1 MHSDPHPTMIAPR
14 RRRTLAPWLF
24 CALLGPLAACG
35 GSGPEGGEERPVT
48 VDGASQVAA
57 SATAPT
63 ASGGVN
69 AAEHRQAPYVVLVSF
84 DGFRWDYL
92 DRYPT
97 PAFRRVARNGVRAE
111 RLIPTFPT
119 KTFPTHYSVAT
130 GMYADQHGLVGNR
143 FWDPERQE
151 GYSMYDRDQV
161 EDGAW
166 YGGEP
171 IWVTAEIQG
180 MVAASYFFVGSEADV
195 QQVRPTF
202 WNRYDGSVP
211 NGSRVDQVLEWL
223 ELPLEERP
231 HMITLYFSTVD
242 DAGHDF
248 GPDAPETEAAVAEVD
263 AALGRLLDGLEAL
276 PHGDEV
282 YLVLTSDHG
291 MAWADPDRAHPLD
304 MALLPGVRWAEG
316 GPYASLFVEEG
327 GPERA
332 ARVRDS
338 LEALVPES
346 EFWLRE
352 EVPERLHYSDD
363 PRVGD
368 IVGLMEVGATV
379 VRPEGVPAEAYW
391 THGWDN
397 RAMEMG
403 AIFLAQGPGIEPG
416 QRLEAFESVHI
427 YPWMARVLGLEPH
440 AETDGRLEV
449 LGPHLGT
456 GR

>member
-24 CALLGPLAACG
+24 CTLLGPLAACG

-161 EDGAW
+161 EDGGLALDDE
-166 YGGEP
+166 G
-171 IWVTAEIQG
+171 
-180 MVAASYFFVGSEADV
+180 VAGVGAAGVAHHDLGAFGQE
-195 QQVRPTF
+195 
-202 WNRYDGSVP
+202 
-211 NGSRVDQVLEWL
+211 
-223 ELPLEERP
+223 
-231 HMITLYFSTVD
+231 VD
-242 DAGHDF
+242 D
-248 GPDAPETEAAVAEVD
+248 
-263 AALGRLLDGLEAL
+263 
-276 PHGDEV
+276 
-282 YLVLTSDHG
+282 LT
-291 MAWADPDRAHPLD
+291 L
-304 MALLPGVRWAEG
+304 
-316 GPYASLFVEEG
+316 
-327 GPERA
+327 
-332 ARVRDS
+332 
-338 LEALVPES
+338 ALVAP
-346 EFWLRE
+346 LR
-352 EVPERLHYSDD
+352 PDD
-363 PRVGD
+363 D
-368 IVGLMEVGATV
+368 EGA
-379 VRPEGVPAEAYW
+379 
-391 THGWDN
+391 
-397 RAMEMG
+397 
-403 AIFLAQGPGIEPG
+403 
-416 QRLEAFESVHI
+416 
-427 YPWMARVLGLEPH
+427 H
-440 AETDGRLEV
+440 ASATL
-449 LGPHLGT
+449 P
-456 GR
+456 